1 MKPFLKAYQDNEIK
15 KEFLSASKKITTKQ
29 RSTITFVKKNMGR
42 FTSDR
47 SKADFFLAVSQI
59 VSPSAYAIL
68 SDQPNI
74 SAYTKYAP
82 DTSLVLLF
90 KDFNTVVQ

>member
-47 SKADFFLAVSQI
+47 SKADF
-59 VSPSAYAIL
+59 
-68 SDQPNI
+68 
-74 SAYTKYAP
+74 
-82 DTSLVLLF
+82 LF
-90 KDFNTVVQ
+90 SC